1 MWYHLVPVSLIFLSL
16 HASIR
21 YVGQD
26 TQREPPQSATSS
38 EVNGSD
44 TDGIMDLS
52 S

>member
-1 MWYHLVPVSLIFLSL
+1 MWYHLVPVSLIFLST

-21 YVGQD
+21 YVEQD
-26 TQREPPQSATSS
+26 VQREPPKSATSS
-38 EVNGSD
+38 EANGSD

>member
-21 YVGQD
+21 YVEYD
-26 TQREPPQSATSS
+26 IQREPPKSATSS
-38 EVNGSD
+38 EANGSD
-44 TDGIMDLS
+44 TDGMVNLS